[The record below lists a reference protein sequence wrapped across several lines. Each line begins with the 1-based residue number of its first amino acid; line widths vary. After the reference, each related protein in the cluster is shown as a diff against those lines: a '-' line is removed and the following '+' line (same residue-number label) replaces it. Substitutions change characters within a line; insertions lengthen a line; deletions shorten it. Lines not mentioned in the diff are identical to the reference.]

1 MLMTLLA
8 AASVATFEWFEYRGD
23 DRLPRPAGREYAN
36 PILQGFYPDPSITRV
51 GDDYYLVNSTF
62 TWFPGIPVFHS
73 RDLVNWTQIGNA
85 IDRPGQLDFKNL
97 GLSRGVFAPDIS
109 SHDGTFYILNTCVD
123 CGDNFVI
130 TAKNPA
136 GPWSDPVWLPEIKGG
151 IDPSLFF
158 DEDGTAWLVIERSG
172 FSASIPRLSSW
183 PGRERCFSTEECGRR
198 RSRSGSKDLTSSART
213 VGTT

>member
-1 MLMTLLA
+1 MALFA
-8 AASVATFEWFEYRGD
+8 AASIATFDWFEYRGD
-23 DRLPRPAGREYAN
+23 DRLPKPASGEYAN

-51 GDDYYLVNSTF
+51 GDDYYLVHSTF
-62 TWFPGIPVFHS
+62 TWFPGIPIFHS

-85 IDRPGQLDFKNL
+85 IDRPDQLDFKAL

-109 SHDGTFYILNTCVD
+109 WHDGTFYILNTCVD

-136 GPWSDPVWLPEIKGG
+136 GPWSNPVWLPELEGA

-158 DEDGTAWLVIERSG
+158 DEDGQRVGRQQRPAAGQATVRRPSRDLD
-172 FSASIPRLSSW
+172 SAL
-183 PGRERCFSTEECGRR
+183 
-198 RSRSGSKDLTSSART
+198 RSRNR
-213 VGTT
+213 